1 MWNLD
6 AWSWAASWVSEN
18 RREGPRCEGT
28 GVGGGGLSES
38 RVSSLRASLIFVRRQ
53 RRENRGGLSLNS
65 LPFTTSVV
73 GGARVRK
80 GKLQLGGWG

>member
-6 AWSWAASWVSEN
+6 ACSWAASWVSEG
-18 RREGPRCEGT
+18 REEGPRCEGT

-38 RVSSLRASLIFVRRQ
+38 WVSSLRASVIFVRRQ
-53 RRENRGGLSLNS
+53 RRENRRAELNS
-65 LPFTTSVV
+65 LPFTASVV